1 MQSKRKTVEAHT
13 GEKKT
18 LSKVPPRKVQVQKKP
33 AATIPPMDYPMQHA
47 PMDRKDNVEI
57 GEIRFT
63 RTPARSGRSKS
74 SMRKK
79 SSPPFDH
86 LFFRV
91 DRELGVQWRRLAG
104 RKLPSSDPRRRDEIK

>member
-1 MQSKRKTVEAHT
+1 
-13 GEKKT
+13 
-18 LSKVPPRKVQVQKKP
+18 
-33 AATIPPMDYPMQHA
+33 MDYPMQHA

-74 SMRKK
+74 SMRKT